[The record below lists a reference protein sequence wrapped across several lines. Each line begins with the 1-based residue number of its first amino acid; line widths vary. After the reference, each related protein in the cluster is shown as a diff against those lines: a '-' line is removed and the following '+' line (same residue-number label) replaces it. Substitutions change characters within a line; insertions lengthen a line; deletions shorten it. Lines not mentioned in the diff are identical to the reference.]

1 LHPHSDIVAM
11 STVPIGKRALVVDD
25 DASVL
30 RLMTHWLTRA
40 GYAVVPC
47 DTFEQGKQQ
56 LTASPPD
63 VLLTDLRLGAF
74 NGLQLVI
81 LARAQSPDTIVVV
94 MSAFD
99 DMTLRDE
106 AARCGAHYLMKPFS
120 LTQLL
125 EVTNG
130 ESGSG
135 QPRDPVA

>member
-1 LHPHSDIVAM
+1 M

-25 DASVL
+25 DEAVL

-40 GYAVVPC
+40 GYTVVPC
-47 DTFEQGKQQ
+47 ETFEQGKQQ
-56 LTASPPD
+56 LTTSPPD

-81 LARAQSPDTIVVV
+81 LARAQSPETIAIV

-99 DMTLRDE
+99 DAMLRDE

-125 EVTNG
+125 EVMN
-130 ESGSG
+130 
-135 QPRDPVA
+135 RDTMQERI

>member
-1 LHPHSDIVAM
+1 M
-11 STVPIGKRALVVDD
+11 STVPIGKRAVVVDD

-30 RLMTHWLTRA
+30 RLMTHWLKRA

-47 DTFEQGKQQ
+47 ETFEQGKQE
-56 LTASPPD
+56 LAASPPD

-81 LARAQSPDTIVVV
+81 LARAQSPDIVAVV

-106 AARCGAHYLMKPFS
+106 AERCGAHYLMKPFS

-125 EVTNG
+125 EVMNG
-130 ESGSG
+130 E
-135 QPRDPVA
+135 RDVRAPLDDGGVTQQ

>member
-25 DASVL
+25 DEAVL

-47 DTFEQGKQQ
+47 ETFEQGKHQ
-56 LTASPPD
+56 LTTSPPY

-81 LARAQSPDTIVVV
+81 LARAQSPETIAVV

-99 DMTLRDE
+99 DATLRDE

-125 EVTNG
+125 ELTNG
-130 ESGSG
+130 DTIQEHT
-135 QPRDPVA
+135 